1 MSEKKRYKH
10 KVTSKIIYATD
21 TAYALLKDSYEP
33 FPEEGAVTTSTTK
46 ATAKK
51 NEDAGA
57 VDDELEK
64 VRGIWKALFNQE
76 PNPRKKIETL
86 QKEIDEFN
94 SGEQTEK

>member
-10 KVTSKIIYATD
+10 KTTGKIIYAND
-21 TAYALLKDSYEP
+21 TAYDLIKDSYDP
-33 FPEEGAVTTSTTK
+33 FPEEGTVTTSTTK
-46 ATAKK
+46 TTAKK